1 MASTALHLHGAR
13 KVTLNAEVITPSSG
27 GSKFPI
33 MRVRFD
39 DISGEEVSVI
49 SSFDTKGI
57 VIEDTD
63 NLDVFFVTD
72 PGGKTRLEITLP
84 DSELGIEEDRRM
96 DAKILMAQEQ

>member
-1 MASTALHLHGAR
+1 MALTALTLHGAR
-13 KVTLNAEVITPSSG
+13 KVTLKAEVIDPASR

-39 DISGEEVSVI
+39 DISGEEVSAI

-63 NLDVFFVTD
+63 NLDMFFVTD

-84 DSELGIEEDRRM
+84 DSALDIEEDKRT